1 MKILLLLL
9 LLISSSIEQGYNAQQ
24 NQYNQNQQYG
34 NNFPNNQLGQNQYD
48 NGYGQDNQIQ
58 QNGLN
63 GQNQQQQIQ
72 PQYNNQNQNINGNYP
87 QIGQNMNNQNEN
99 NNNPNQM
106 QSENN
111 QQVLTGNTP
120 QNNQYNQN
128 QPNEQQNMQNNNE
141 QINQNQ
147 KRTRK
152 YQPIE
157 SNVMFNDAYVETN
170 PKINNKMKAR
180 YQFEKKIKE
189 NNNHLYSDELHICPE
204 KLNSLNRKIKDNYE
218 CNPIPV
224 LNEQD
229 IKKMSDDNY
238 KKNQKRCEN
247 IKGYTNSN
255 ALKGLFNYN
264 NEQFESDKI
273 INHKPIVNNINKD
286 NVSYGKKSFKFC
298 AARNGGYSYM

>member
-1 MKILLLLL
+1 MKNTTSSRVYAYKSGANDITTPETLSKDYCQENFKLCLRNDGPRKEVGSGPAFVNPVPKKRREQ
-9 LLISSSIEQGYNAQQ
+9 ISHV
-24 NQYNQNQQYG
+24 
-34 NNFPNNQLGQNQYD
+34 F
-48 NGYGQDNQIQ
+48 
-58 QNGLN
+58 
-63 GQNQQQQIQ
+63 
-72 PQYNNQNQNINGNYP
+72 
-87 QIGQNMNNQNEN
+87 
-99 NNNPNQM
+99 
-106 QSENN
+106 
-111 QQVLTGNTP
+111 TGEP
-120 QNNQYNQN
+120 
-128 QPNEQQNMQNNNE
+128 E
-141 QINQNQ
+141 INQNQ